1 MNLQMMNDTPPWEW
15 PENAGETIS
24 KVLRDKRAMLSER
37 VLAAELAAEMV
48 VMNDDMANLLLDIL
62 EDGSEPEELRSIIPI
77 SLGPGLEYSDM
88 MELDEYSEE
97 DEVLSEDVL
106 DEIRDRLREMYY
118 TEGVSKNIRRR
129 ILEGS
134 VRSPMDWHFDAI
146 SEAYSSDD
154 EEWRLTA
161 VFCMGYVDG
170 FEDQI
175 VEALESDNSD
185 IFYEAICAAGNWG
198 IEAAWPYIEELLTS
212 KDTDK
217 TLLLAAIEAAPY
229 VNPEEAEPILSD
241 FIDSEDEDIVEAA
254 EEALDAAGMG
264 DEDLD
269 DYDDDDID

>member
-1 MNLQMMNDTPPWEW
+1 MNLHALNDTPPEEW
-15 PENAGETIS
+15 PDNADETIS
-24 KVLRDKRAMLSER
+24 KVLRDKKAMLSER
-37 VLAAELAAEMV
+37 VLAAELAAETV
-48 VMNDDMANLLLDIL
+48 VMNDDMADLLLDIL
-62 EDGSEPEELRSIIPI
+62 EDVSEPEELRSIIPI
-77 SLGPGLEYSDM
+77 SLGPCLEYSDL
-88 MELDEYSEE
+88 MELDYYSED
-97 DEVLSEDVL
+97 DEIISEEVF
-106 DEIRDRLREMYY
+106 DEIRERLRELYFA
-118 TEGVSKNIRRR
+118 EDVPKNVRRR

-134 VRSPMDWHFDAI
+134 VRSPMDWHFEAI
-146 SEAYSSDD
+146 GEAYSSDD

-175 VEALESDNSD
+175 IEALESENSD

-229 VNPEEAEPILSD
+229 VNPEEAEPLLSD

-254 EEALDAAGMG
+254 EDALDAAGMN
-264 DEDLD
+264 DEDLY
-269 DYDDDDID
+269 DYDDGDLD